1 MTLQDIF
8 NGASALRL
16 GLWLGKHVA
25 PGMGY
30 TLADAL
36 TWGVSRRRNSVM
48 GLALRA
54 NMRLVL
60 GDNASDQQVEQAAMG
75 VLRNAGRAYFD
86 LYHALGVG
94 KEAVLSSVTFTPRTE
109 DFLEQYQNSEG
120 GIVVVSAHI
129 SNFDLAG
136 LAFATRS
143 IPLQALTWPTP
154 TSGYDVQNEMRQSW
168 GIDITPVSMSALRQ
182 ALHRLRAGGLVITGI
197 DRPDPTGGGDP
208 LIFFGQT
215 VYLPTGHVRLA
226 LQADVPIAVASVCS
240 DSQRPHAY
248 VVDVEPP
255 LSLEKK
261 ATRAETIMHNAQRV
275 LSLIEAIIRLYP
287 EQWLMFY
294 PMRRSQSSSTPRNPH
309 E

>member
-1 MTLQDIF
+1 MNLQDFF

-16 GLWLGKHVA
+16 GLWLGKHVP

-36 TWGVSRRRNSVM
+36 TWGVSRQRNSAM
-48 GLALRA
+48 GQAIRA

-60 GDNASDQQVEQAAMG
+60 GDDASDQQVEQAVTG
-75 VLRNAGRAYFD
+75 VFRNAGRAYYD

-94 KEAVLSSVTFTPRTE
+94 KEAVLSSVTFTPRAE
-109 DFLEQYQNSEG
+109 NYLEQYGRVG
-120 GIVVVSAHI
+120 GGGVVVSAHV

-136 LAFATRS
+136 LAFATRG
-143 IPLQALTWPTP
+143 IPIQALTWPNP
-154 TSGYDVQNEMRQSW
+154 TSGYDVQNEMRQAW

-182 ALHRLRAGGLVITGI
+182 ALNRLRSGGLVITGI
-197 DRPDPTGGGDP
+197 DRPDPTGSGDP

-226 LQADVPIAVASVCS
+226 LQADVPIAVATVHN
-240 DSQRPHAY
+240 DPQRPHAY

-255 LSLEKK
+255 LTLELKE
-261 ATRAETIMHNAQRV
+261 TRAETIQHNAQCV
-275 LSLIEAIIRLYP
+275 LSLVEAIIRANP

-294 PMRRSQSSSTPRNPH
+294 PMRRSQ
-309 E
+309 